1 MFGGAKFDEPLAIY
15 QTKPSK
21 LVVKINNHLA
31 DLFIHQTF
39 STKVFIHPL
48 SPNLSP
54 PNFPAVLYPKER
66 VALKILGLYKVPP

>member
-1 MFGGAKFDEPLAIY
+1 MFGGVKFDKSSVIC

-21 LVVKINNHLA
+21 LIVTINNHLT

-39 STKVFIHPL
+39 FTKVFIHPL

-54 PNFPAVLYPKER
+54 PNFPAVLYPKET